1 MPAVPLADFRDTPG
15 SGPNCWQ
22 CRYFSISWDTSR
34 PYSCRLMGF
43 KAKVLPCL
51 EVLRADGQV
60 CRGFTPKMQPAST
73 VSPVVVH
80 KPASKPSSHVW
91 EA

>member
-1 MPAVPLADFRDTPG
+1 MPAVPLADLRDPPTG
-15 SGPNCWQ
+15 GPNCWQ

-43 KAKVLPCL
+43 KTKVLPSL

-60 CRGFTPKMQPAST
+60 CRGFSAKTSAALSSETLPTA
-73 VSPVVVH
+73 
-80 KPASKPSSHVW
+80 KPAAKPSAHYW

>member
-1 MPAVPLADFRDTPG
+1 MPALPLADLRDAPTG
-15 SGPNCWQ
+15 APNCWQ

-43 KAKVLPCL
+43 KSKALPSI
-51 EVLRADGQV
+51 EVLRADGQP
-60 CRGFTPKMQPAST
+60 CRGFVAKMPVATAAAPAAMAQ
-73 VSPVVVH
+73 
-80 KPASKPSSHVW
+80 ASAKPSSRVW

>member
-1 MPAVPLADFRDTPG
+1 MPAVPLADLRDPP
-15 SGPNCWQ
+15 SAGPNCWQ

-43 KAKVLPCL
+43 KTKVLPSL

-60 CRGFTPKMQPAST
+60 CQGFSAKQALAAVPNPTSATKAT
-73 VSPVVVH
+73 T
-80 KPASKPSSHVW
+80 KPSTHYW